1 MSTFRIRQAPSPTGY
16 LHLGTTRQILFTKLF
31 AISQKGVYYLRLE
44 DTDRARLQ
52 RDSAKQMLQ
61 TLQQLY
67 LLPDEGI
74 TLPDRF
80 KNYDNLIGPDDF
92 YGIYQTG
99 NYGPYIQS
107 QRLPLYHQ
115 HAQNLINK
123 RLAYWCYLSESEK
136 QELQEIK
143 KVTRRPIN
151 YWQVNLKRNPEECLF
166 QSVEEGLQDP
176 QKPVLRY
183 RIQRQE
189 TIVCVDELLGQSEF
203 DLSLEEDFVILKSD
217 GYPTYHLAHL
227 VDDYLMETSLVLRAQ
242 EWYSSIARHQTM
254 FLDYWGAGPK
264 YLHIPFILGETGTK
278 KMSKR
283 DGNVNMQDYLDK
295 GYLPE
300 AILNYLAFLGWNP
313 GTDRELYLEPVDFRN
328 LDQVER
334 VNKILNN
341 IAAEFDISKLS
352 KAPARFNLEK
362 LNWFNREYLKMLSL
376 REFVFLGDKNR
387 LHKEKTDK
395 PRVGDYVY
403 LVDFEQQ
410 KTYMTYDPRQPGDGC
425 YYPLGGG
432 REGDPIDSLIRE
444 VEEESLGQIRL
455 QKEQT
460 LPLVDVFINKP
471 FVYHDGSTWTGKHM
485 FFYVYAL
492 PVSAINSGKLPDT
505 MDEWLYE
512 WVDLS
517 EVISQNKFVRFS
529 IWQQFC
535 QLYNLPCFTPDDRI
549 VEQYLASILDKNR
562 ITTLS
567 EIGSESDC
575 ILNYHLADSNLLRWR
590 SISLEESLSNLQE
603 IWSFVELQRL
613 NLLAEQDKLYDL
625 ARAYIQGNLELE
637 SPIYQQLNF
646 LVNTWEN
653 LLKTWLAE
661 NHKDTGSYLWPL
673 RVYLSGKPKSPSPF
687 ELLAIK
693 RNFQNLPKIDHLITD
708 SSKTV

>member
-31 AISQKGVYYLRLE
+31 AISQKGIYYLRLE

-67 LLPDEGI
+67 LLPDEGV

-107 QRLPLYHQ
+107 QRLSLYHQ

-151 YWQVNLKRNPEECLF
+151 YWQVNLQKNPEERLF
-166 QSVEEGLQDP
+166 QSVEKGLQDP

-313 GTDRELYLEPVDFRN
+313 GTDRELYLEPADFRN

-455 QKEQT
+455 QKDQI

-535 QLYNLPCFTPDDRI
+535 QLHNLPCFLPDDRI

-575 ILNYHLADSNLLRWR
+575 ILNYQLADYNLLRWR

-603 IWSFVELQRL
+603 IWSFVESQRL

-693 RNFQNLPKIDHLITD
+693 RNFQNLPKIDQLITD

>member
-67 LLPDEGI
+67 LLPDEGV

-107 QRLPLYHQ
+107 QRLAIYCH

-151 YWQVNLKRNPEECLF
+151 YWQVNLQKNPEERLF

-313 GTDRELYLEPVDFRN
+313 GTDRELYLEPTDFRN

-362 LNWFNREYLKMLSL
+362 LNWFNREYLKILSL

-455 QKEQT
+455 QKEQI

-485 FFYVYAL
+485 FFYVYTF
-492 PVSAINSGKLPDT
+492 PVSAISSGKLPDT

-535 QLYNLPCFTPDDRI
+535 QLYNLPCFIPDDRI

-575 ILNYHLADSNLLRWR
+575 VLNYQLVDSNLLRWR

-603 IWSFVELQRL
+603 IWSFVESQRL

-637 SPIYQQLNF
+637 SPIYQQLNL

-693 RNFQNLPKIDHLITD
+693 RNFQNLPKIDQLITD

>member
-52 RDSAKQMLQ
+52 QDSAKQMLQ

-80 KNYDNLIGPDDF
+80 KNYDNLVGPDDF

-151 YWQVNLKRNPEECLF
+151 YFQVNLKKNPEERLF

-334 VNKILNN
+334 VNKILND

-410 KTYMTYDPRQPGDGC
+410 KTYMTYDPKQPGDGY

-432 REGDPIDSLIRE
+432 REGDPIGSLIRE

-455 QKEQT
+455 QKEQI

-505 MDEWLYE
+505 MNEWLYE

-535 QLYNLPCFTPDDRI
+535 QLHNLPCFLPDDRI

-575 ILNYHLADSNLLRWR
+575 ILNYQLADSNLLRWR

-603 IWSFVELQRL
+603 IWSFVESQRL

-693 RNFQNLPKIDHLITD
+693 RNWQNLPKIDQLITD